1 MSDADEPYRGMVF
14 YEHEAVERALRETRE
29 KWLPLLEGRLATTD
43 HPDERAMLTAEIRR
57 LRRLLGIFQTEEA
70 RRAASRE
77 RVRRHRER
85 KQQGIVRRTWVH
97 RKAYRAALARGDHR
111 VNLDG
116 SDAGPAFGE
125 IRDGEA
131 VDGDERT

>member
-1 MSDADEPYRGMVF
+1 MSDADEPLLYRGMVF

-29 KWLPLLEGRLATTD
+29 KWLPLLEGRLAKTD
-43 HPDERAMLTAEIRR
+43 DPDERAMLTAEIRR

-85 KQQGIVRRTWVH
+85 KQQGIVLRPRKEPPPVTAEADPRRA
-97 RKAYRAALARGDHR
+97 KATARI
-111 VNLDG
+111 
-116 SDAGPAFGE
+116 SP
-125 IRDGEA
+125 RDRGEA
-131 VDGDERT
+131 ARWSIVGRQ